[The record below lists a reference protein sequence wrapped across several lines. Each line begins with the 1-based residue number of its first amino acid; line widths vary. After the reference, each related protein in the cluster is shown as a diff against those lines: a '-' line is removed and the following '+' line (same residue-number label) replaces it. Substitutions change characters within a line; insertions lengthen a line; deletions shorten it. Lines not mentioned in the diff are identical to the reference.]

1 MLKFKKKELH
11 MNVTIEKLTKNS
23 LAQAE
28 NLRDKVFGK
37 TTKTEALTLR
47 ASLNPKEYKNV
58 YEDSYI
64 KDMEYWIAKSNN
76 EAIGI
81 VGLYTHKYEKDNS
94 CWLGWFAVE
103 PKFRGNKIGKKLLD
117 FAVNK
122 AKERGYEYL
131 KLYTYDSNEFKI
143 AKELYKKEKFKQF
156 DSKNKELYFIK
167 KLNKGTKMKETHPFK
182 PYIPENATK
191 LIIGTIPPPRFA
203 KNELLDK
210 DVNFYYG
217 TSKNNMF
224 WDIIGEIANINFK
237 KENTQEEI
245 EKRKKFLDDNKI
257 GICDIVYKANRKNE
271 NSALDK
277 DLTDIEY
284 LDIINEILTKY
295 PTIDTIYYTSKNV
308 EELMKKHLKTI
319 DNENIQYL
327 SPNGN
332 ENPKTLIVNNKKYNV
347 IRLYS
352 PSPRANITIGK
363 NAYEKR
369 VEQYKKYL
377 GGH

>member
-1 MLKFKKKELH
+1 MLEFQKKELH
-11 MNVTIEKLTKNS
+11 MNITIEKLTENS

-28 NLRDKVFGK
+28 NLRDKIFGK
-37 TTKTEALTLR
+37 TTKTEALTLK

-58 YEDSYI
+58 YEDNYI

-76 EAIGI
+76 EVIGI
-81 VGLYTHKYEKDNS
+81 IGLYTENNEDNKT

-103 PKFRGNKIGKKLLD
+103 PKFRGFKIGKKLLD

-131 KLYTYDSNEFKI
+131 KLYTYDSDEFKI
-143 AKELYKKEKFKQF
+143 AQELYKKEGFEEF
-156 DSKNKELYFIK
+156 NRKNKELYFIK

-203 KNELLDK
+203 KNELFNE

-217 TSKNNMF
+217 SKDNNF
-224 WDIIGEIANINFK
+224 WDIIEKIANINFK

-257 GICDIVYKANRKNE
+257 GICDIVYKTNRKNE
-271 NSALDK
+271 NSAADE
-277 DLTDIEY
+277 DLIDIEP
-284 LDIINEILTKY
+284 LDIINEILVKY
-295 PTIDTIYYTSKNV
+295 PTIDTLIYTSKFV
-308 EELMKKHLKTI
+308 KTQMTQLLKKLYEKEICHISSEDK
-319 DNENIQYL
+319 DK
-327 SPNGN
+327 
-332 ENPKTLIVNNKKYNV
+332 KTLTINDKIYNV
-347 IRLYS
+347 AILYS
-352 PSPRANITIGK
+352 PSNNANRRISNEQRI
-363 NAYEKR
+363 
-369 VEQYKKYL
+369 EQYKKYL